1 MFDEEHE
8 VMRNKWKKLNVKY
21 SGGWIASWPTIHA
34 SVCSSYWS
42 KNMKR
47 RDRLLLTDFCIPILE
62 SGVAA
67 ANADT
72 CNGRNNIAEMLLR
85 IYTLQAHNRGRRITR
100 P

>member
-1 MFDEEHE
+1 
-8 VMRNKWKKLNVKY
+8 
-21 SGGWIASWPTIHA
+21 
-34 SVCSSYWS
+34 
-42 KNMKR
+42 MKR
-47 RDRLLLTDFCIPILE
+47 RDHLLLTDFCIPILE

-72 CNGRNNIAEMLLR
+72 CNGRNNIAEMLSR